1 MLLLPLAWPEEFGGC
16 VSGIQEKR
24 IMQGAVISSPLLP
37 LGLSLVSLA
46 LTEPERRDEVKGAT
60 LSPEGPFWI

>member
-46 LTEPERRDEVKGAT
+46 PL
-60 LSPEGPFWI
+60 L